1 MRLQIITPEKTLIDA
16 DAQMVTI
23 PGTEGDFGVLAGHAP
38 FISTIREGIIAVD
51 FENGEKK
58 EFPIQRYCR
67 GNPGKMRGAG
77 KRHCSVIAYG
87 LR

>member
-58 EFPIQRYCR
+58 EFPITS
-67 GNPGKMRGAG
+67 G
-77 KRHCSVIAYG
+77 IAEVTPEKCVVLASG
-87 LR
+87 IAA